1 MKVRILQYP
10 LVLTKNLRV
19 MWIRNRIVYVYDVEI
34 FPNCFHCCCKDTET
48 GRLYKFEISERR
60 NQLEDLVGFF
70 LSEGQWNMR
79 MFCGYNNHHYDDVII
94 NYIIDYSRKLASLPY
109 WKICQS
115 LFNLSTTIVEDED
128 GSREKLKQWKYA
140 HYFESMDLLT
150 MQFSQKLRVG
160 LKTMQ
165 VTMHYKNVYEYGGDF
180 DQPLPVDK
188 IDEMIAY
195 NINDVESTTELLNRL
210 KEQIELR
217 LFIEQEHGIDCL
229 SMDSVKMA
237 ETFLL
242 EEYSKRSGIPK
253 NVIKEMRSPMD
264 YIPLKD
270 VILPFIKYKNP
281 KLQDVL
287 EDMKKQIVYS
297 KERKGYEKKFV
308 LSNVVYSVGVGG
320 IHSIHTPKIFLPKD
334 DEHIGHADVTSM
346 YPSLLIKYQ
355 LGPRH
360 LGKLFCDIFE
370 DIYYERIEAKRT
382 GQKIKNLFLK
392 IVLNSPTGK
401 MQQEVSW
408 MYDPFNVFKIR
419 INGQLILLMLVDRLL
434 ELGCEIIQV
443 NTDGV
448 VYRAKNNLREGIERA
463 ISEIEQITQLGFEVD
478 EYEAF
483 YQYAINDY
491 FGVLKGGEI
500 EEKGM
505 FITKTK
511 LGKGL
516 APVVIPK
523 AVINYFVHKIPVT
536 ETIEKDKD
544 IRDFL
549 MSQAVDKKF
558 KVIHGDKPVQRIN
571 RFYASTDGPYLF
583 KGLKNPLRTISF
595 VRLTFKNGTTKE
607 VPKGEVE
614 EGGRYWYNSHIV
626 SIENIGE
633 RIIDLN
639 ETEGLQ
645 NMLTKSGVT
654 ILNKFDD
661 TPIEDR
667 KINYRYYTS
676 EAKKIIA
683 DFTEQQLELF

>member
-1 MKVRILQYP
+1 
-10 LVLTKNLRV
+10 
-19 MWIRNRIVYVYDVEI
+19 MWIRNMVVCVYDIEI
-34 FPNCFHCCCKDTET
+34 FPNCFHCCCKNSET
-48 GRLYKFEISERR
+48 GELYKFEISERK
-60 NQLEDLVGFF
+60 NQLRELVEFF
-70 LSEGQWNMR
+70 QRPYL
-79 MFCGYNNHHYDDVII
+79 FCGYNNHHYDDVII
-94 NYIIDYSRKLASLPY
+94 NYMIDYYNALTGLPY
-109 WKICQS
+109 WRICQS
-115 LFNLSTTIVEDED
+115 LFNLSSTIVGDEE
-128 GSREKLKQWKYA
+128 GSREKVKRWKYA
-140 HYFESMDLLT
+140 HYFKSMDLLT

-165 VTMHYKNVYEYGGDF
+165 VTMHYKNVYEYEGDF
-180 DQPLPVDK
+180 DSPIFNKD
-188 IDEMIAY
+188 IDQMISY
-195 NINDVESTTELLNRL
+195 NINDVESTEELLNRL
-210 KEQIELR
+210 KDQIELR

-242 EEYSKRSGIPK
+242 EKYSERSGIPK

-297 KERKGYEKKFV
+297 KERKSYEKKFV

-320 IHSIHTPKIFLPKD
+320 IHSIHTPQIFLPKD

-346 YPSLLIKYQ
+346 YPSFLIKYQ
-355 LGPRH
+355 WGPRH
-360 LGKLFCDIFE
+360 LGKLFCDIFSE
-370 DIYYERIEAKRT
+370 IYDERVEAKRT
-382 GQKIKNLFLK
+382 GQKVKNLFLK

-419 INGQLILLMLVDRLL
+419 INGQLTLLMLVDRLL

-448 VYRAKNNLREGIERA
+448 VYRAKNQLREGIERA
-463 ISEIEQITQLGFEVD
+463 IHEVETITQLMFEID

-491 FGVLKGGEI
+491 FGVEKGYSETHDPKLI
-500 EEKGM
+500 EKKGM
-505 FITKTK
+505 FITDTK

-523 AVINYFVHKIPVT
+523 AVINYFLTKQPVD
-536 ETIEKDKD
+536 EFIVKDKD

-558 KVIHGDKPVQRIN
+558 KVVHGEKPIQRIN
-571 RFYASTDGPYLF
+571 RFYASTDGPYLY
-583 KGLKNPLRTISF
+583 KVDP
-595 VRLTFKNGTTKE
+595 NGDREKT
-607 VPKGEVE
+607 
-614 EGGRYWYNSHIV
+614 
-626 SIENIGE
+626 
-633 RIIDLN
+633 
-639 ETEGLQ
+639 

-654 ILNKFDD
+654 ILNKFDEL
-661 TPIEDR
+661 PIEDR
-667 KINYRYYTS
+667 KINYRYYIS
-676 EAKKIIA
+676 EAKKVIA
-683 DFTEQQLELF
+683 DFTEQQLSLF

>member
-1 MKVRILQYP
+1 ML
-10 LVLTKNLRV
+10 
-19 MWIRNRIVYVYDVEI
+19 IREEVVVVYDIEI

-48 GRLYKFEISERR
+48 GNIYKFEISERK
-60 NQLEDLVGFF
+60 NMLEEEIEFF
-70 LSEGQWNMR
+70 KRPKTL
-79 MFCGYNNHHYDDVII
+79 FCGYNNHHYDDVVM
-94 NYIIDYSRKLASLPY
+94 NYIIDYQNILASLPY
-109 WKICQS
+109 WRICQS
-115 LFNLSTTIVEDED
+115 LFNLSRTIVEDED
-128 GSREKLKQWKYA
+128 GSRDKLKRWKYA
-140 HYFESMDLLT
+140 HYFHSMDLLT

-165 VTMHYKNVYEYGGDF
+165 VTMHYKNVQEYDGDF
-180 DQPLPVDK
+180 DQYIPVTEIDK
-188 IDEMIAY
+188 MIAY

-210 KEQIELR
+210 KEQVELR
-217 LFIEQEHGIDCL
+217 LFIEKEHGIDCL

-242 EEYSKRSGIPK
+242 EKYSEKSGIPK

-281 KLQDVL
+281 KLQAVL

-308 LSNVVYSVGVGG
+308 LSNVVYSIGVGG
-320 IHSIHTPKIFLPKD
+320 IHSIHTPKIFLPKE
-334 DEHIGHADVTSM
+334 DEFIGHSDVASM
-346 YPSLLIKYQ
+346 YPSLLIEYQ
-355 LGPRH
+355 WGPRH
-360 LGKLFCDIFE
+360 LGKLFCDLFAGLKE
-370 DIYYERIEAKRT
+370 ERLEAKHT
-382 GQKIKNLFLK
+382 GQTVKNLFLK

-419 INGQLILLMLVDRLL
+419 INGQLILLMMVDRLL

-448 VYRAKNNLREGIERA
+448 VYRAKKALRSRIQEATREVE
-463 ISEIEQITQLGFEVD
+463 SITRLTFEDD

-491 FGVLKGGEI
+491 FGVIKGYSETHNPKLI
-500 EEKGM
+500 EKKGM
-505 FITKTK
+505 FITDTK

-523 AVINYFVHKIPVT
+523 AVINYFLTKQPVS
-536 ETIEKDKD
+536 EFIEKDKD

-549 MSQAVDKKF
+549 MTQNVDKKF
-558 KVIHGDKPVQRIN
+558 KVVHGDTQVQRIN
-571 RFYASTDGPYLF
+571 RFYASTNGYYLF
-583 KGLKNPLRTISF
+583 KQSEDGSLEHMLK
-595 VRLTFKNGTTKE
+595 
-607 VPKGEVE
+607 
-614 EGGRYWYNSHIV
+614 
-626 SIENIGE
+626 
-633 RIIDLN
+633 
-639 ETEGLQ
+639 
-645 NMLTKSGVT
+645 KSGVT

-661 TPIEDR
+661 TPIENR
-667 KINYRYYTS
+667 KINYRYYIS
-676 EAKKIIA
+676 EATKIIA
-683 DFTEQQLELF
+683 DFVNQQLELF

>member
-1 MKVRILQYP
+1 MHTSINL
-10 LVLTKNLRV
+10 KNLRV
-19 MWIRNRIVYVYDVEI
+19 MWIRNMVVCVYDIEI

-48 GRLYKFEISERR
+48 GELYKFEISERK
-60 NQLEDLVGFF
+60 NQLRELVEFF
-70 LSEGQWNMR
+70 QRPYL
-79 MFCGYNNHHYDDVII
+79 FCGYNNHHYDDVIV
-94 NYIIDYSRKLASLPY
+94 NYMIDYYNALTGLPY
-109 WKICQS
+109 WRICQS
-115 LFNLSTTIVEDED
+115 LFNLSSTIVGDEE
-128 GSREKLKQWKYA
+128 GSREKVKRWKYA
-140 HYFESMDLLT
+140 HYFKSMDLLT

-165 VTMHYKNVYEYGGDF
+165 VTMHYKNVYEYEGDF
-180 DQPLPVDK
+180 DSPIFNKD
-188 IDEMIAY
+188 IDQMISY
-195 NINDVESTTELLNRL
+195 NINDVESTEELLNRL
-210 KEQIELR
+210 KDQIELR

-242 EEYSKRSGIPK
+242 EKYSERSGIPK

-297 KERKGYEKKFV
+297 KERKSYEKKFV

-320 IHSIHTPKIFLPKD
+320 IHSIHTPQIFLPKD

-346 YPSLLIKYQ
+346 YPSFLIKYQ
-355 LGPRH
+355 WGPRH
-360 LGKLFCDIFE
+360 LGKLFCDIFSE
-370 DIYYERIEAKRT
+370 IYDERVEAKRT
-382 GQKIKNLFLK
+382 GQKVKNLFLK

-448 VYRAKNNLREGIERA
+448 VYRAKNQLREGIERA
-463 ISEIEQITQLGFEVD
+463 IHEVETITQLMFEID

-491 FGVLKGGEI
+491 FGVEKGYSETHDPKLI
-500 EEKGM
+500 EKKGM
-505 FITKTK
+505 FITDTK

-523 AVINYFVHKIPVT
+523 AVINYFLTKQPVD
-536 ETIEKDKD
+536 EFIVKDKD

-558 KVIHGDKPVQRIN
+558 KVVHGEKPIQRIN
-571 RFYASTDGPYLF
+571 RFYASTDGPYLY
-583 KGLKNPLRTISF
+583 KVDP
-595 VRLTFKNGTTKE
+595 NGDREKT
-607 VPKGEVE
+607 
-614 EGGRYWYNSHIV
+614 
-626 SIENIGE
+626 
-633 RIIDLN
+633 
-639 ETEGLQ
+639 

-654 ILNKFDD
+654 ILNKFDEL
-661 TPIEDR
+661 PIEDR
-667 KINYRYYTS
+667 KINYRYYIS
-676 EAKKIIA
+676 EAKKVIA
-683 DFTEQQLELF
+683 DFTEQQLSLF

>member
-1 MKVRILQYP
+1 
-10 LVLTKNLRV
+10 
-19 MWIRNRIVYVYDVEI
+19 MWIKKEKVVVYDVEI
-34 FPNCFHCCCKDTET
+34 FPNCFHCCCKDTED
-48 GRLYKFEISERR
+48 GKIYKFEISERK
-60 NQLEDLVGFF
+60 NQLTELIDFF
-70 LSEGQWNMR
+70 RTPGLIM
-79 MFCGYNNHHYDDVII
+79 CGYNNHHYDDVIL
-94 NYIIDYSRKLASLPY
+94 NYIIDYQRTLTGLPF
-109 WKICQS
+109 WRICQS
-115 LFNLSTTIVEDED
+115 LFNLSSYIVRDEE
-128 GSREKLKQWKYA
+128 GSREKLKRWKYA
-140 HYFESMDLLT
+140 HYFKSMDLLT

-165 VTMHYKNVYEYGGDF
+165 VTMHYKNVQEYDGDF
-180 DQPLPVDK
+180 DAFLPLDK

-195 NINDVESTTELLNRL
+195 NVNDVESTTELLNRL
-210 KEQIELR
+210 KDQVELR
-217 LFIEQEHGIDCL
+217 LFIEKEHGIDCL

-242 EEYSKRSGIPK
+242 EKYSEKSGIPK

-270 VILPFIKYKNP
+270 VILPFIQYKNP

-297 KERKGYEKKFV
+297 KERKGYENKFV
-308 LSNVVYSVGVGG
+308 ISNVVYSVGVGG
-320 IHSIHTPKIFLPKD
+320 IHSIHTPKIFLPSA
-334 DEHIGHADVTSM
+334 DEFIGHADVASM
-346 YPSLLIKYQ
+346 YPSLLIEYQ
-355 LGPRH
+355 WGPRH
-360 LGKLFCDIFE
+360 LGKLFCDLFAGLKA
-370 DIYYERIEAKRT
+370 ERLEAKHT
-382 GQKIKNLFLK
+382 GQKVKNLFLK

-434 ELGCEIIQV
+434 DLGCEIIQV

-448 VYRAKNNLREGIERA
+448 VYRAKNALRERIQES
-463 ISEIEQITQLGFEVD
+463 ISEVERITRLEFESD

-523 AVINYFVHKIPVT
+523 AIIAYFTKHIPV
-536 ETIEKDKD
+536 EEFIRNDKD
-544 IRDFL
+544 IKDFL

-558 KVIHGDKPVQRIN
+558 KVVHGDKSVQRIN
-571 RFYASTDGPYLF
+571 RFYASTNGAYLYKRGPF
-583 KGLKNPLRTISF
+583 R
-595 VRLTFKNGTTKE
+595 
-607 VPKGEVE
+607 E
-614 EGGRYWYNSHIV
+614 E
-626 SIENIGE
+626 
-633 RIIDLN
+633 
-639 ETEGLQ
+639 T

-661 TPIEDR
+661 LPIEYR
-667 KINYRYYTS
+667 KVNYRYYIS
-676 EAKKIIA
+676 EARKVIA
-683 DFTEQQLELF
+683 DFTEQQLSLF

>member
-1 MKVRILQYP
+1 MV
-10 LVLTKNLRV
+10 VC
-19 MWIRNRIVYVYDVEI
+19 VYDIEI
-34 FPNCFHCCCKDTET
+34 FQNCFHCCCKDTKT
-48 GRLYKFEISERR
+48 GELYKFEISERK
-60 NQLEDLVGFF
+60 NQLRELVEFF
-70 LSEGQWNMR
+70 QRPYL
-79 MFCGYNNHHYDDVII
+79 FCGYNNHHYDDVII
-94 NYIIDYSRKLASLPY
+94 NYIIDYYNALTGLPY
-109 WKICQS
+109 WRVCQS
-115 LFNLSTTIVEDED
+115 LFNLSSTIVGDEE
-128 GSREKLKQWKYA
+128 GSREKVKRWKYA
-140 HYFESMDLLT
+140 HYFKSMDLLT

-165 VTMHYKNVYEYGGDF
+165 VTMHYKNVYEYEGDF
-180 DQPLPVDK
+180 DKPLPEAE
-188 IDEMIAY
+188 IDNMILY
-195 NINDVESTTELLNRL
+195 NINDVESTEELLNRL
-210 KEQIELR
+210 KDQIELR

-242 EEYSKRSGIPK
+242 EKYSERSGIPK

-297 KERKGYEKKFV
+297 KERKSYEKKFV

-320 IHSIHTPKIFLPKD
+320 IHSIHTPQIFLPKD

-346 YPSLLIKYQ
+346 YPSFLIKYQ
-355 LGPRH
+355 WGPRH
-360 LGKLFCDIFE
+360 LGKLFCDIFSE
-370 DIYYERIEAKRT
+370 IYNERVEAKRT
-382 GQKIKNLFLK
+382 GQKVKNLFLK

-448 VYRAKNNLREGIERA
+448 VYRAKNQLREGIERA
-463 ISEIEQITQLGFEVD
+463 IHEVETITQLMFEVD

-491 FGVLKGGEI
+491 FGVEKGYSETHDPKLI
-500 EEKGM
+500 EKKGM
-505 FITKTK
+505 FITDTK

-523 AVINYFVHKIPVT
+523 AVINYFLTKQPVD
-536 ETIEKDKD
+536 EFIVKDKD

-558 KVIHGDKPVQRIN
+558 KVVHGEKPIQRIN
-571 RFYASTDGPYLF
+571 RFYASIDGPYLY
-583 KGLKNPLRTISF
+583 KVDP
-595 VRLTFKNGTTKE
+595 NGDREKT
-607 VPKGEVE
+607 
-614 EGGRYWYNSHIV
+614 
-626 SIENIGE
+626 
-633 RIIDLN
+633 
-639 ETEGLQ
+639 

-654 ILNKFDD
+654 ILNKFDER
-661 TPIEDR
+661 PIEDR
-667 KINYRYYTS
+667 KINYRYYIS
-676 EAKKIIA
+676 EAKKVIA
-683 DFTEQQLELF
+683 DFTEQQLSLF

>member
-1 MKVRILQYP
+1 
-10 LVLTKNLRV
+10 
-19 MWIRNRIVYVYDVEI
+19 MWIRNDRACVYDVEI
-34 FPNCFHCCCKDTET
+34 FPNVFHVVLYDTE
-48 GRLYKFEISERR
+48 YKMQMRFEISERR
-60 NQLEDLVGFF
+60 NDLEELVHIFTENDNKIF
-70 LSEGQWNMR
+70 V
-79 MFCGYNNHHYDDVII
+79 GYNNHHYDDVII
-94 NYIIDYSRKLASLPY
+94 NYIIDYKNKLASLPY

-115 LFNLSTTIVEDED
+115 LFNLSKCIVEDEE
-128 GSREKLKQWKYA
+128 GSREKVKRWKYA
-140 HYFESMDLLT
+140 HYFKSMDLLT

-165 VTMHYKNVYEYGGDF
+165 VTMHYKNVQEYDGDF
-180 DQPLPVDK
+180 NHFLPLDEIDK
-188 IDEMIAY
+188 MIAY
-195 NINDVESTTELLNRL
+195 NINDVESTTELLSRL

-270 VILPFIKYKNP
+270 VILPFIRYKNP

-297 KERKGYEKKFV
+297 KERKGYENKFV
-308 LSNVVYSVGVGG
+308 ISNTVYSVGVGG
-320 IHSIHTPKIFLPKD
+320 IHSINTPQIFRPGE
-334 DEHIGHADVTSM
+334 DEFIGHADVASM
-346 YPSLLIKYQ
+346 YPSLLIEYQ
-355 LGPRH
+355 WGPRH
-360 LGKLFCDIFE
+360 LGKLFCDLFAGLKA
-370 DIYYERIEAKRT
+370 ERLEAKHT
-382 GQKIKNLFLK
+382 GQKVKNLFLK

-419 INGQLILLMLVDRLL
+419 INGQLILLMLVDKLL

-448 VYRAKNNLREGIERA
+448 VYRAKNSLREGIQEA
-463 ISEIEQITQLGFEVD
+463 ISEVERITRLEFESD

-505 FITKTK
+505 FITKTN

-523 AVINYFVHKIPVT
+523 AIIAYFTKGTPVT
-536 ETIEKDKD
+536 EFIEKDRD

-558 KVIHGDKPVQRIN
+558 KVVHGDKPVQRIN
-571 RFYASTDGPYLF
+571 RFYASTNGPYLY
-583 KGLKNPLRTISF
+583 KVKKNENPGHHIGYYGDEWDT
-595 VRLTFKNGTTKE
+595 
-607 VPKGEVE
+607 PE
-614 EGGRYWYNSHIV
+614 ETW
-626 SIENIGE
+626 
-633 RIIDLN
+633 
-639 ETEGLQ
+639 T

-661 TPIEDR
+661 LPIENR
-667 KINYRYYTS
+667 KINYRYYIS
-676 EAKKIIA
+676 EAKKVIA
-683 DFTEQQLELF
+683 DFTEQQLSLF

>member
-1 MKVRILQYP
+1 
-10 LVLTKNLRV
+10 
-19 MWIRNRIVYVYDVEI
+19 MWIREDKVIVYDIEI
-34 FPNCFHCCCKDTET
+34 FPNCFHCCCKDTEN
-48 GRLYKFEISERR
+48 GSIYEFEISERK
-60 NQLEDLVGFF
+60 NQLQELVKFF
-70 LSEGQWNMR
+70 LTSHIML
-79 MFCGYNNHHYDDVII
+79 CGYNNHHYDDVIL
-94 NYIIDYSRKLASLPY
+94 NYIIYYQNILTGLPY
-109 WKICQS
+109 WRICQS
-115 LFNLSTTIVEDED
+115 LFNLSSYIVEDEE
-128 GSREKLKQWKYA
+128 GSRERLKRWKYA
-140 HYFESMDLLT
+140 HYFKSMDLLT

-165 VTMHYKNVYEYGGDF
+165 VTMHYKNVQEYDGDF
-180 DQPLPVDK
+180 NQPLPVDK

-195 NINDVESTTELLNRL
+195 NVNDVESTTELLNRL

-242 EEYSKRSGIPK
+242 EKYSEKSGIPK

-270 VILPFIKYKNP
+270 VILPFIQYKNP

-287 EDMKKQIVYS
+287 EDMKKQVVYS
-297 KERKGYEKKFV
+297 KERKSYENKFV
-308 LSNVVYSVGVGG
+308 ISNVVYSVGVGG
-320 IHSIHTPKIFLPKD
+320 IHSIHTPKIFHPGE
-334 DEHIGHADVTSM
+334 DEFIGHADVASM
-346 YPSLLIKYQ
+346 YPSLLIEYQ
-355 LGPRH
+355 WGPRH
-360 LGKLFCDIFE
+360 LGKLFCDLFAE
-370 DIYYERIEAKRT
+370 LKAERLEAKHT
-382 GQKIKNLFLK
+382 GQKVKNQFLK

-434 ELGCEIIQV
+434 DLGCEIIQV

-448 VYRAKNNLREGIERA
+448 VYRAKNKLRDRIQEA
-463 ISEIEQITQLGFEVD
+463 ISEVERITRLEFESD

-491 FGVLKGGEI
+491 FGVLKDGDI

-523 AVINYFVHKIPVT
+523 AIIAYFTQHIPV
-536 ETIEKDKD
+536 EEFIRNDKD
-544 IRDFL
+544 IKDFL

-558 KVIHGDKPVQRIN
+558 KVVHGDKPVQRIN
-571 RFYASTDGPYLF
+571 RFYASTNGAYLF
-583 KGLKNPLRTISF
+583 KKEPSETLGGLN
-595 VRLTFKNGTTKE
+595 
-607 VPKGEVE
+607 
-614 EGGRYWYNSHIV
+614 
-626 SIENIGE
+626 
-633 RIIDLN
+633 
-639 ETEGLQ
+639 

-661 TPIEDR
+661 LPIEDR
-667 KINYRYYTS
+667 KINYRYYIS
-676 EAKKIIA
+676 EAKKIIS
-683 DFTEQQLELF
+683 DFTEQQLELFQ

>member
-1 MKVRILQYP
+1 
-10 LVLTKNLRV
+10 
-19 MWIRNRIVYVYDVEI
+19 MWIREDRAVVYDIEV
-34 FPNCFHCCCKDTET
+34 FPNVFHAVLYDTE
-48 GRLYKFEISERR
+48 YKTRICIEISERR
-60 NQLEDLVGFF
+60 NDLEDLLVLFTEKDNKIF
-70 LSEGQWNMR
+70 V
-79 MFCGYNNHHYDDVII
+79 GYNNHHYDDVII
-94 NYIIDYSRKLASLPY
+94 NYIIDYKEKLTGLPY
-109 WKICQS
+109 WRICQS
-115 LFNLSTTIVEDED
+115 IFNLSSYIVKDEE
-128 GSREKLKQWKYA
+128 GSRERLKRWKYA
-140 HYFESMDLLT
+140 HYFKSMDLLT

-165 VTMHYKNVYEYGGDF
+165 VTMHYKNVQEYDGDF
-180 DQPLPVDK
+180 DQFLPSEK

-195 NINDVESTTELLNRL
+195 NVNDVESTTELLSRL
-210 KEQIELR
+210 KDQVELR

-242 EEYSKRSGIPK
+242 EKYSEKSGIPK

-270 VILPFIKYKNP
+270 VILPFIRYKNP

-287 EDMKKQIVYS
+287 EDMKKQTVYS
-297 KERKGYEKKFV
+297 KERKGYENKFV
-308 LSNVVYSVGVGG
+308 ISNVVYSVGVGG
-320 IHSIHTPKIFLPKD
+320 IHSIHTPKIFHPGE
-334 DEHIGHADVTSM
+334 DEFIGHADVASM
-346 YPSLLIKYQ
+346 YPSLLIEYQ
-355 LGPRH
+355 WGPRH
-360 LGKLFCDIFE
+360 LGKLFCDLFAGLKA
-370 DIYYERIEAKRT
+370 ERLEAKHT
-382 GQKIKNLFLK
+382 GQKVKNMFLK

-448 VYRAKNNLREGIERA
+448 VYRAKNALRERIQEA
-463 ISEIEQITQLGFEVD
+463 ISEVERITRLEFESD

-523 AVINYFVHKIPVT
+523 AIIAYFTKNIPV
-536 ETIEKDKD
+536 EEFIKNDRD
-544 IRDFL
+544 IKDFL

-558 KVIHGDKPVQRIN
+558 EVWHGEHRVQRIN
-571 RFYASTDGPYLF
+571 RFYASTNGPYIF
-583 KGLKNPLRTISF
+583 KRKFNQ
-595 VRLTFKNGTTKE
+595 
-607 VPKGEVE
+607 
-614 EGGRYWYNSHIV
+614 
-626 SIENIGE
+626 ENVGKYIGE
-633 RIIDLN
+633 WDNVRIDDGWS
-639 ETEGLQ
+639 EQ

-661 TPIEDR
+661 LPIENR
-667 KINYRYYTS
+667 KINYRYYIS
-676 EAKKIIA
+676 EAKKVIA
-683 DFTEQQLELF
+683 DFTEQQLSLF

>member
-1 MKVRILQYP
+1 
-10 LVLTKNLRV
+10 
-19 MWIRNRIVYVYDVEI
+19 MWIRSDRCIVFDIEI
-34 FPNCFHCCCKDTET
+34 FPNVFHCCCKDTEDGT
-48 GRLYKFEISERR
+48 IYKFEISERK
-60 NQLEDLVGFF
+60 NQLKELVQFF
-70 LSEGQWNMR
+70 LQPNVI
-79 MFCGYNNHHYDDVII
+79 FCGYNNHHYDDVVI
-94 NYIIDYSRKLASLPY
+94 NYIIDYQTTLTDLPY
-109 WKICQS
+109 RRICQS
-115 LFNLSTTIVEDED
+115 LFNLSSVIVEDEE
-128 GSREKLKQWKYA
+128 GSRERIKRWKYA
-140 HYFESMDLLT
+140 HYFKSMDLLT

-165 VTMHYKNVYEYGGDF
+165 VTMHYKNVQEYDGDF
-180 DQPLPVDK
+180 NQFLPADK

-195 NINDVESTTELLNRL
+195 NVNDVESTTELLNRL
-210 KEQIELR
+210 KDQVELR

-242 EEYSKRSGIPK
+242 EKYSQKSGIPK

-270 VILPFIKYKNP
+270 VILPFIRYNNP

-308 LSNVVYSVGVGG
+308 LSNVVYSIGVGG
-320 IHSIHTPKIFLPKD
+320 IHSIHTPKIFHPGE
-334 DEHIGHADVTSM
+334 DEFIGHADVASM
-346 YPSLLIKYQ
+346 YPSLLIEYQ
-355 LGPRH
+355 WGPRH
-360 LGKLFCDIFE
+360 LGKLFCDLFAGLKA
-370 DIYYERIEAKRT
+370 ERLEAKHT
-382 GQKIKNLFLK
+382 GQKVKNLFLK

-434 ELGCEIIQV
+434 SLGCEIIQV

-448 VYRAKNNLREGIERA
+448 VYRAKNSLREGIQEA
-463 ISEIEQITQLGFEVD
+463 ISEVERITRLEFESD
-478 EYEAF
+478 EYESF

-491 FGVLKGGEI
+491 FGVLKDGEI

-505 FITKTK
+505 FITKNK

-523 AVINYFVHKIPVT
+523 AVIAYFTKHIPV
-536 ETIEKDKD
+536 EEFIKNDRD
-544 IRDFL
+544 IKDFL

-558 KVIHGDKPVQRIN
+558 KVIHGNKPIQRIN
-571 RFYASTDGPYLF
+571 RFYASTDGAYLF
-583 KGLKNPLRTISF
+583 KG
-595 VRLTFKNGTTKE
+595 TT
-607 VPKGEVE
+607 
-614 EGGRYWYNSHIV
+614 
-626 SIENIGE
+626 
-633 RIIDLN
+633 
-639 ETEGLQ
+639 LQ
-645 NMLTKSGVT
+645 ELSNMLTKSGVT

-661 TPIEDR
+661 RTMKDR
-667 KINYRYYTS
+667 KVNYRYYIG
-676 EAKKIIA
+676 EANKIIT
-683 DFTEQQLELF
+683 DFVCQQLELF

>member
-1 MKVRILQYP
+1 
-10 LVLTKNLRV
+10 
-19 MWIRNRIVYVYDVEI
+19 MWIREDKVITYDIEV
-34 FPNCFHCCCKDTET
+34 FPNVFHCCCKDTET
-48 GRLYKFEISERR
+48 GEIYKFEISERK
-60 NQLEDLVGFF
+60 NQLEEMIEFF
-70 LSEGQWNMR
+70 LQPNIML
-79 MFCGYNNHHYDDVII
+79 CGYNNHHYDDVIL
-94 NYIIDYSRKLASLPY
+94 NYIIDYKQKLTDLPY
-109 WKICQS
+109 WRICQS
-115 LFNLSTTIVEDED
+115 LFNLSAYIVKDEE
-128 GSREKLKQWKYA
+128 GSRERLKRWKYA
-140 HYFESMDLLT
+140 HYFKSMDLLT

-165 VTMHYKNVYEYGGDF
+165 VTMHYENVQEYDGDF
-180 DQPLPVDK
+180 DQFLPSDK

-210 KEQIELR
+210 KDQVELR
-217 LFIEQEHGIDCL
+217 LFIEKEHGIDCL

-242 EEYSKRSGIPK
+242 EKYSQQSGIPK

-270 VILPFIKYKNP
+270 VILPFIRYKNP

-308 LSNVVYSVGVGG
+308 ISNTVYSVGVGG
-320 IHSIHTPKIFLPKD
+320 IHSINTPQIFRPNV
-334 DEHIGHADVTSM
+334 DEFIGHADVASM
-346 YPSLLIKYQ
+346 YPSLLIEYKW
-355 LGPRH
+355 GPRH
-360 LGKLFCDIFE
+360 LGKLFCDLFAGLKA
-370 DIYYERIEAKRT
+370 ERLEAKHT
-382 GQKIKNLFLK
+382 GQKVKNLFLK

-434 ELGCEIIQV
+434 DLGCEIIQV

-448 VYRAKNNLREGIERA
+448 VYRAKNTLREGIQEA
-463 ISEIEQITQLGFEVD
+463 ISEVERMTRLEFESD

-523 AVINYFVHKIPVT
+523 AIIAYFTQGTPVT
-536 ETIEKDKD
+536 EFIEKDTN

-558 KVIHGDKPVQRIN
+558 EVVHGEKHVQRIN
-571 RFYASTDGPYLF
+571 RFYASTNGPYLY
-583 KGLKNPLRTISF
+583 KVKKNENPGHHVGYYGDEWDT
-595 VRLTFKNGTTKE
+595 
-607 VPKGEVE
+607 PE
-614 EGGRYWYNSHIV
+614 ETW
-626 SIENIGE
+626 
-633 RIIDLN
+633 
-639 ETEGLQ
+639 T

-661 TPIEDR
+661 LPIEDR
-667 KINYRYYTS
+667 KINYRYYIS
-676 EAKKIIA
+676 EAKKVIA
-683 DFTEQQLELF
+683 DFTEQQLSLFQ

>member
-1 MKVRILQYP
+1 
-10 LVLTKNLRV
+10 
-19 MWIRNRIVYVYDVEI
+19 MWIRDRIVHTYDIEI
-34 FPNCFHCCCKDTET
+34 FPNCFHCCVKNTET
-48 GRLYKFEISERR
+48 GQLYKFEISERR
-60 NQLEDLVGFF
+60 NQLDELVDFF
-70 LSEGQWNMR
+70 YYDSSDKLR
-79 MFCGYNNHHYDDVII
+79 HTKMFCGYNNHHYDDVII
-94 NYIIDYSRKLASLPY
+94 NYIIDYYYKLANLPY
-109 WKICQS
+109 WRICQS
-115 LFNLSTTIVEDED
+115 LFNLSQCIVEDSE
-128 GSREKLKQWKYA
+128 GSREKLKRWKYA

-150 MQFSQKLRVG
+150 MMFSQKLRVG

-165 VTMHYKNVYEYGGDF
+165 VTMHYRNVQEYDGDF
-180 DQPLPVDK
+180 NQFLPASE
-188 IDEMIAY
+188 IDSMIAY
-195 NINDVESTTELLNRL
+195 NENDVDSTTELLNRL
-210 KEQIELR
+210 KDEIELR

-270 VILPFIKYKNP
+270 VIMPFIRYKNP
-281 KLQDVL
+281 KLQEVL
-287 EDMKKQIVYS
+287 EDMRKQIVYS
-297 KERKGYEKKFV
+297 KERKSYEKKFV
-308 LSNVVYSVGVGG
+308 LSDVVYSVGVGG
-320 IHSIHTPKIFLPKD
+320 IHSIHTPKIFHPKD

-370 DIYYERIEAKRT
+370 GIYHERVEAKRT

-448 VYRAKNNLREGIERA
+448 VYRAKNSLKNGIQEA
-463 ISEIEQITQLGFEVD
+463 IHEVEQITQLGFEVD
-478 EYEAF
+478 EYESF

-491 FGVLKGGEI
+491 FGVLKNGEI

-516 APVVIPK
+516 SPVVIPK

-536 ETIEKDKD
+536 ETIEKDRN

-571 RFYASTDGPYLF
+571 RFYASTDGAYLF
-583 KGLKNPLRTISF
+583 KG
-595 VRLTFKNGTTKE
+595 TT
-607 VPKGEVE
+607 
-614 EGGRYWYNSHIV
+614 
-626 SIENIGE
+626 
-633 RIIDLN
+633 
-639 ETEGLQ
+639 LQ
-645 NMLTKSGVT
+645 ELSNMLTKSGVT

-661 TPIEDR
+661 LPIEDR
-667 KINYRYYTS
+667 KINYRYYIS
-676 EAKKIIA
+676 EAKKVIA
-683 DFTEQQLELF
+683 DFTEQQLSLF

>member
-1 MKVRILQYP
+1 
-10 LVLTKNLRV
+10 
-19 MWIRNRIVYVYDVEI
+19 MWIRNRLVYTYDVEI

-60 NQLEDLVGFF
+60 NQLADLVDFF
-70 LSEGQWNMR
+70 CYTFKGEDYSKL
-79 MFCGYNNHHYDDVII
+79 FCGYNNHHYDDVII
-94 NYIIDYSRKLASLPY
+94 NYIVDYKDKLASLPY
-109 WKICQS
+109 YKICQS
-115 LFNLSTTIVEDED
+115 LFNLSKCIVEDEE
-128 GSREKLKQWKYA
+128 GSREKLKRWKYA
-140 HYFESMDLLT
+140 HYFQSMDLLT

-165 VTMHYKNVYEYGGDF
+165 VTMHYDNVQEYEGDF
-180 DQPLPVDK
+180 NQPLIESE
-188 IDEMIAY
+188 IDNMIAY

-210 KEQIELR
+210 KGDIELR
-217 LFIEQEHGIDCL
+217 LFIEKEHGIDCL

-242 EEYSKRSGIPK
+242 EEYSKRTGIPK

-270 VILPFIKYKNP
+270 VIMPFIKYKNP

-287 EDMKKQIVYS
+287 EDMKKQVVYS

-346 YPSLLIKYQ
+346 YPSLLIKYKW
-355 LGPRH
+355 GPRH
-360 LGKLFCDIFE
+360 LGKTFCDIFE
-370 DIYYERIEAKRT
+370 GIYYERIEAKRT
-382 GQKIKNLFLK
+382 GQNIKNKFLK

-448 VYRAKNNLREGIERA
+448 VYRAKNSLREGIQEA
-463 ISEIEQITQLGFEVD
+463 ISEVERITQLGFEVD

-491 FGVLKGGEI
+491 FGVLKDGSI

-516 APVVIPK
+516 SPVVIPK
-523 AVINYFVHKIPVT
+523 AIIAYFTQHIPVT
-536 ETIEKDKD
+536 EFIEKDRD

-558 KVIHGDKPVQRIN
+558 KVVHGDKPVQRIN
-571 RFYASTDGPYLF
+571 RFYASTNGAYLY
-583 KGLKNPLRTISF
+583 KDNPEDNRDRT
-595 VRLTFKNGTTKE
+595 
-607 VPKGEVE
+607 
-614 EGGRYWYNSHIV
+614 
-626 SIENIGE
+626 
-633 RIIDLN
+633 
-639 ETEGLQ
+639 

-661 TPIEDR
+661 LTIEDR
-667 KINYRYYTS
+667 KINYRYYIS
-676 EAKKIIA
+676 EAKKVIA
-683 DFTEQQLELF
+683 DFTEQQLSLF

>member
-1 MKVRILQYP
+1 MIIKDKTVC
-10 LVLTKNLRV
+10 
-19 MWIRNRIVYVYDVEI
+19 VYDIEV
-34 FPNCFHCCCKDTET
+34 FSNCFHCCVKDTESNNI
-48 GRLYKFEISERR
+48 YKFEISERK
-60 NQLEDLVGFF
+60 NQLSELVSFF
-70 LSEGQWNMR
+70 YYDIQDR

-94 NYIIDYSRKLASLPY
+94 NYIIDFYYKMDTLSWRKV
-109 WKICQS
+109 CQS
-115 LFNLSTTIVEDED
+115 LYNLSRKIIESEEGGDIPF
-128 GSREKLKQWKYA
+128 KKWKYA
-140 HYFESMDLLT
+140 KYFYSMDLLT

-165 VTMHYKNVYEYGGDF
+165 VTMHYKNVQEYDGDF
-180 DQPLPVDK
+180 DLPIPVNQ

-195 NINDVESTTELLNRL
+195 NVNDVESTTELLYQL
-210 KEQIELR
+210 QGQIELR

-242 EEYSKRSGIPK
+242 EEYSKKSGIPK

-308 LSNVVYSVGVGG
+308 LSNVVYSIGVGG
-320 IHSIHTPKIFLPKD
+320 IHSIHTPKIFLPEKD
-334 DEHIGHADVTSM
+334 GYIGHADVTSM

-370 DIYYERIEAKRT
+370 GLYNERIEAKRT
-382 GQKIKNLFLK
+382 GQSIKNMFLK

-408 MYDPFNVFKIR
+408 MYDPFNVFRIR

-434 ELGCEIIQV
+434 DLGCEIIQV

-448 VYRAKNNLREGIERA
+448 VYRAKNSLKMEIQESIEEVER
-463 ISEIEQITQLGFEVD
+463 ITQLGFEVD

-491 FGVLKGGEI
+491 FGVLKDGKI

-505 FITKTK
+505 FITKNK

-536 ETIEKDKD
+536 EFIEKDRD

-571 RFYASTDGPYLF
+571 RFYASTDGAYLF
-583 KGLKNPLRTISF
+583 KG
-595 VRLTFKNGTTKE
+595 TT
-607 VPKGEVE
+607 
-614 EGGRYWYNSHIV
+614 
-626 SIENIGE
+626 
-633 RIIDLN
+633 
-639 ETEGLQ
+639 LQ
-645 NMLTKSGVT
+645 ELSNMLTKSGVT

-661 TPIEDR
+661 LPIESR
-667 KINYRYYTS
+667 KINYRYYIS

-683 DFTEQQLELF
+683 DFTEQQLNLF